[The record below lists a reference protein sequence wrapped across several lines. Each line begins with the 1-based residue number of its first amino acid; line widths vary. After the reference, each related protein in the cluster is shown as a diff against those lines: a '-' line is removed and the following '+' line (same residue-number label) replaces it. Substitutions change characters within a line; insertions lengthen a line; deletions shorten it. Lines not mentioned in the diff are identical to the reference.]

1 MLIKIKSYSYTD
13 GAISIAITKNDG
25 SGLGFQA
32 SDKPAIT
39 AFKLQ
44 KIGQTDLTDITIT
57 SVEFQ
62 SGSQPTNFDG
72 LFKILFSKTNVAEG
86 DVLVLGGTDTTPIA
100 PFERIYNTVT
110 VDGGLGK
117 ILETDTTTITM
128 IAPNHNHTN
137 AKNYNLVINNL
148 TDNGEDSATIVVP
161 LEANIVVNG
170 TQVASVKLT
179 KVTSGNT
186 FNKGDK
192 INFTVTFHSD
202 VAGTSPALNFDGD
215 VTDYLAIGFD
225 YKS

>member
-13 GAISIAITKNDG
+13 GEISIVLTKNDG
-25 SGLGFQA
+25 SSLGFQA

-44 KIGQTDLTDITIT
+44 KIGQTDLTDIPIT

-72 LFKILFSKTNVAEG
+72 LFKIIFTKTNIVEG
-86 DVLVLGGTDTTPIA
+86 DILVLGGADIA
-100 PFERIYNTVT
+100 PVTPFERIYNTVT

-117 ILETDTTTITM
+117 ILETDTTTMTM

-137 AKNYNLVINNL
+137 SKNYNLVINNL
-148 TDNGEDSATIVVP
+148 TDNGADSAAIVVP
-161 LEANIVVNG
+161 LESNIVING

-186 FNKGDK
+186 FNKGDR

-202 VAGTSPALNFDGD
+202 VAGISPALNFDGD